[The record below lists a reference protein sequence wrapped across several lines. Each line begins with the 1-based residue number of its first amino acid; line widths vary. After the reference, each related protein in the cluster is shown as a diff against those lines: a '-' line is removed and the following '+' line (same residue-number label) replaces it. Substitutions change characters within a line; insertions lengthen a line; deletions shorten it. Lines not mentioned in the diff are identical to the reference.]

1 MTIEART
8 KVTISPK
15 DWFSPSAMEQ
25 YKMLE
30 ARGSET
36 TKQQLLFQLHF
47 QSFNDFEA
55 QLLFHHGLHVQQANT
70 VDSNS
75 FWKVVYLKILCLC

>member
-1 MTIEART
+1 
-8 KVTISPK
+8 
-15 DWFSPSAMEQ
+15 MEQ

-30 ARGSET
+30 VQGSET

-75 FWKVVYLKILCLC
+75 FWKVVSLKILCLC